1 VASIHSRVAEGRER
15 LRLAGLATNEAD
27 LDARL
32 LAEQV
37 LGWDAARYFA
47 YGHEPE
53 PPTFREAYFRLIAR
67 RMDREPVAYIT
78 GRQEFWNLTF
88 EVTPAVLIPRPE
100 TEIIVEAALT
110 AFHEPDAAFVAADA
124 CTGSGC
130 IAVALAHERPSA
142 RIVATDISPEALA
155 VARRNADRYE
165 VSDRIRFVAGNL
177 LESATGPFD
186 LIVSNPPYVP
196 DADRDAL
203 PAQVRDYEPPLALFA
218 GPDGLESIRRLV
230 AQASER
236 LVAGGWL
243 IIEIGYGQASS
254 VNDLIA
260 STAGLTIAE
269 IRTDLQ
275 GIPRTAIARKA
286 YT

>member
-110 AFHEPDAAFVAADA
+110 AFHEPDASFVAADA

-177 LESATGPFD
+177 LESAAGPFD